1 MKSDIKEIIGDR
13 LRERRLLKKWTA
25 REAAEAASR
34 VAPESIS
41 TGRWQNWEC
50 AQRSPGVELYPY
62 LAKVLDT
69 TPQYLSGWSNEP
81 GIGVETNKYITAN
94 VNQEQG
100 GKDDELAFNVEALKR
115 RGLNEHSLKLITAP
129 DESMNSQ
136 FNRGDSLLIDTSAN
150 EITDTDIYALQTQAG
165 DLYVRYVRRD
175 IGSGYS
181 VYADDERHAPTQQF
195 SEDDFTTNLK
205 VVGRYVFKG
214 CWKPNQ

>member
-13 LRERRLLKKWTA
+13 LRERRLLKGWTA

-34 VAPESIS
+34 VAPEHIS

-50 AQRSPGVELYPY
+50 AQRSPGVEMYPY

-81 GIGVETNKYITAN
+81 GIGVETNKYVVVN
-94 VNQEQG
+94 VNQEQA

-115 RGLNEHSLKLITAP
+115 HALLEHNLKLITAA
-129 DESMNSQ
+129 DDAMFKEFSK
-136 FNRGDSLLIDTSAN
+136 GDLLLIDKSAT
-150 EITDTDIYALQTQAG
+150 EITTAGVYALQTQQG
-165 DLYVRYVRRD
+165 DLYVRYCRRD

-195 SEDDFTTNLK
+195 NEDDFANKLT
-205 VVGRYVFKG
+205 VVGKCVFKG
-214 CWKPNQ
+214 CWNLDQ

>member
-13 LRERRLLKKWTA
+13 LRERRLLKNWTA
-25 REAAEAASR
+25 REAAEAATR
-34 VAPESIS
+34 VAPENIS

-50 AQRSPGVELYPY
+50 AQRSPGVEMYPY

-81 GIGVETNKYITAN
+81 GIGVETNKYVVAN

-115 RGLNEHSLKLITAP
+115 HGLSEHNLKLITAP
-129 DESMNSQ
+129 DDAMHKE
-136 FNRGDSLLIDTSAN
+136 FKRGDLLLIDKSAN
-150 EITDTDIYALQTQAG
+150 EITGAGIYALQTQHG

-195 SEDDFTTNLK
+195 NEEDFASKLTVIGK
-205 VVGRYVFKG
+205 YVFKG
-214 CWKPNQ
+214 CWNLDQ